1 MEHYTEVP
9 TKENLAL
16 DSAKSVEVL
25 HATLESTFEIN
36 LNIHIL

>member
-1 MEHYTEVP
+1 MEHCTEVP

-16 DSAKSVEVL
+16 NSAESVEVL
-25 HATLESTFEIN
+25 YATLESTFEIN